1 MSWNTKRDTRIIA
14 MLRRGLAP
22 KEVAFKMKLQSVG
35 VVYELIRRSK
45 LNAYVLRRERRL
57 QECSQSLGRDKSKAV
72 R

>member
-1 MSWNTKRDTRIIA
+1 MSWNPKRDAKILRL
-14 MLRRGLAP
+14 LRRGLAP
-22 KEVAFKMKLQSVG
+22 KEVSFKMKLKSVG

-57 QECSQSLGRDKSKAV
+57 QECSQSLVRDKRKAV